1 MRVSLIILN
10 ESSLQKGSVS
20 FQMEYRRTCP
30 SDMSLL
36 FRKVYGA
43 TSATGVPERI
53 GNHLHVIDVAKTF
66 HRQPAGVA
74 GSSHCNA
81 AVLTSAPIPRPPTS
95 FSPRSP
101 TPGPHSA
108 PAS

>member
-1 MRVSLIILN
+1 MN
-10 ESSLQKGSVS
+10 YSLQQGSVS

-36 FRKVYGA
+36 FRKVHGA

-66 HRQPAGVA
+66 HRQPAGWPDF
-74 GSSHCNA
+74 
-81 AVLTSAPIPRPPTS
+81 PIARR
-95 FSPRSP
+95 RS
-101 TPGPHSA
+101 
-108 PAS
+108 